1 MRYVL
6 DIARGTQDGPRFRQS
21 FVFET
26 DNPEA
31 TVATALTELGQRE
44 PLLDIDGSAAE
55 PVRWECSCL
64 QRRCGACA
72 MLIDGHPALA
82 CDIKLASRPSATV
95 RLDPLRKFPLVED
108 LIVDRSAIFEGLAQI
123 GSWLEEEATVPAK
136 RAAIAQEA
144 SRCLQCGCC
153 LEVCPGFILEGPFRG
168 ASAMM
173 SMARLLAEANP
184 AERKRLAKSYRAA
197 FYGGCAKSL
206 ACKDVCPAKL
216 DIEKL
221 ASRSNAAAVWGRF

>member
-6 DIARGTQDGPRFRQS
+6 DIARGTAEGPRFRQS

-26 DNPEA
+26 DDPEA
-31 TVATALTELGQRE
+31 TVATALTELGRRE
-44 PLLDIDGSAAE
+44 PLLDADGKVAE

-82 CDIKLASRPSATV
+82 CDTKLAGLASASV
-95 RLDPLRKFPLVED
+95 RLDPLRKFPLVAD
-108 LIVDRSAIFEGLAQI
+108 LVVDRSSIFEGLARI
-123 GSWLEEEATVPAK
+123 GAWLDQEAPAAAK
-136 RAAIAQEA
+136 RADIAQEA

-153 LEVCPGFILEGPFRG
+153 LEVCPGFTLDGAFRG

-173 SMARLLAEANP
+173 PLTRLLAEADP
-184 AERKRLAKSYRAA
+184 AERKRLAKDYRAA

-216 DIEKL
+216 DLERL